1 MNESQLNKRLREE
14 VEQLAPNRL
23 EELMAACDQ
32 PPAPRKDGRVIE
44 LGWQRKRRKPR
55 FLAVAAMLMVII
67 GLSAFFGAKGL
78 DRSVLI
84 FDINPSVSI
93 TVNGFDRVCEAH
105 ANNDDALR
113 LLRVDDMKGK
123 SLSSAI
129 TELTEKLIRAGY
141 LSATDNG
148 ILVSVQ
154 ETSDKRAEALKS
166 TVLTTLAKTAGSSA
180 IRPAVLYQR
189 IGDDQVSLG
198 NASPGKSAL
207 VKTLAVASDRMD
219 ENDLC
224 DLSVQDLLYVMN
236 TVSAKPDSAE
246 MRGVLNQDQYQN
258 SEAIAALAAQICPA
272 DVSAD
277 SVATVL
283 ECYDQELA
291 YVANV
296 ETNGANYAY
305 TVSAISGEVLE
316 TVVTPT
322 EPPIE
327 PAPPAVTPDP
337 VPVAPEP
344 TPILPEPTPVEPTP
358 AAPTPT
364 PEPTEELPE
373 ETETPAEETAET
385 AASVSPVEM
394 IQRVKYIVDVID
406 WIF

>member
-23 EELMAACDQ
+23 EELMAACEQ
-32 PPAPRKDGRVIE
+32 PPAPRKDGRVIHF
-44 LGWQRKRRKPR
+44 GQQRKKRKPR
-55 FLAVAAMLMVII
+55 FLAIAAMLMVII

-84 FDINPSVSI
+84 FDINPSISI

-113 LLRVDDMKGK
+113 LVHVEDMKGK
-123 SLSSAI
+123 TLSGAV

-141 LSATDNG
+141 LTSTDNG

-154 ETSDKRAEALKS
+154 EKNDRRADALKS
-166 TVLTTLAKTAGSSA
+166 TVLTTLARTAGTAA

-198 NASPGKSAL
+198 NASPGKAAL
-207 VKTLAVASDRMD
+207 VKTLAGASDRMD
-219 ENDLC
+219 ENELC

-236 TVSAKPDSAE
+236 TVSAKPDSSE
-246 MRGVLNQDQYQN
+246 MRGVLNQDHYQN
-258 SEAIAALAAQICPA
+258 SEAVAALAAQICPA

-277 SVATVL
+277 AVATVL

-296 ETNGANYAY
+296 ETDGAKYAY

-322 EPPIE
+322 ETPAE
-327 PAPPAVTPDP
+327 PVSPAVTPDP
-337 VPVAPEP
+337 VPVTPDPTPAEPEP
-344 TPILPEPTPVEPTP
+344 TPAEQTPAEPTPTDDSD
-358 AAPTPT
+358 
-364 PEPTEELPE
+364 PEIPE
-373 ETETPAEETAET
+373 ETEAPAEETAET
-385 AASVSPVEM
+385 AASMSPVEL
-394 IQRVKYIVDVID
+394 IRQVKHLVNLID
-406 WIF
+406 WIV